1 MGISPYA
8 SAADFL
14 VLLSGQPL
22 PVSENVSAHIRLL
35 MPRTGPSQLIQN
47 KIAHCSSFLPE
58 RDLQRSI
65 ELVRGE
71 NGGRGKD

>member
-22 PVSENVSAHIRLL
+22 PVSENVSAHIRLANAAKRPESTDPKQDRSL
-35 MPRTGPSQLIQN
+35 LIVP
-47 KIAHCSSFLPE
+47 AGT
-58 RDLQRSI
+58 RSAAI
-65 ELVRGE
+65 
-71 NGGRGKD
+71 N